1 MDIETFDDWTP
12 DPHKQDSILNFSNIN
27 FSDNV
32 IKKNKKKLENQI
44 YDSQHV
50 LNYAQQNW
58 IDDDEDEEI
67 NKDPQLEFNFEQTKK
82 QLMMEQV
89 FYNPLEDLLNEK
101 YVQNKYETHLKNSE
115 NNTVIS
121 CSNCFIQISYH
132 CQQHETYK
140 KQYRAMVTINTKI
153 IENKFVKP
161 QENQKTK
168 NDDIFLSVQCKVC
181 QEEIGVYDINAKLY
195 HFYNVVSGLG

>member
-1 MDIETFDDWTP
+1 MDIENYDDWDP
-12 DPHKQDSILNFSNIN
+12 DPHKQDSILHFSNIN

-32 IKKNKKKLENQI
+32 IKRNKKKLENQV

-50 LNYAQQNW
+50 IDYAQQNW
-58 IDDDEDEEI
+58 IDDDEDEEMKNNTQI
-67 NKDPQLEFNFEQTKK
+67 EFDFEQTKK

-101 YVQNKYETHLKNSE
+101 YVQSKYETHLKNSE

-132 CQQHETYK
+132 CQQHEIYK

-161 QENQKTK
+161 LENEKVK
-168 NDDIFLSVQCKVC
+168 NDDILLSVQCKMC
-181 QEEIGVYDINAKLY
+181 QEEIGVYDVKAKIY
-195 HFYNVVSGLG
+195 HFFNVIQGLG